1 MALDVGG
8 LTNDLTDIYEKMS
21 SSIPDAANQYTSA
34 VIKYWNTGMAPAAG
48 TITADPA
55 RATLYPAVLQAYS
68 LNRSSAQQAATLI
81 SQAMGASV
89 PVFIAAGGLY
99 GTGPCAAL
107 GTGALQSALVTIY
120 SSLTGEPK
128 QAAQQEAQAIHAFTL
143 ATLCTGT
150 GVETPVPIPKIGPI
164 S

>member
-8 LTNDLTDIYEKMS
+8 LTNDLANIYEKMS
-21 SSIPDAANQYTSA
+21 RSIPATADQYTSA

-55 RATLYPAVLQAYS
+55 RAVLYPAVLQAYS
-68 LNRSSAQQAATLI
+68 VNRTNAQQAATLI

-89 PVFIAAGGLY
+89 PIFIAAGGLY

-107 GTGALQSALVTIY
+107 ATGALQSSLYAIY
-120 SSLTGEPK
+120 SRLTGSYQ
-128 QAAQQEAQAIHAFTL
+128 QAAQDEAQAIHAFTL

-150 GVETPVPIPKIGPI
+150 GVETPTPIPKIGPI